1 MTLRPR
7 NILALCLI
15 IISLCCLYPGLVK
28 PILSVNIGAEIP
40 LLGKMSL
47 HRTTQSIFDTIQTLY
62 KNNNSLVANLI
73 LLFSVIIPILKAIIL
88 LLILFIKKIPQRK
101 NLQKLV
107 AIISKWS
114 MADVFI
120 VGVFLAFLAT
130 SSDDSID
137 AKLEV
142 GFYYF
147 LTYCI
152 ISILA
157 AQVII
162 VDD

>member
-1 MTLRPR
+1 MRLRPR
-7 NILALCLI
+7 NLLALCLI

-28 PILSVNIGAEIP
+28 PILSINIGAEIP
-40 LLGKMSL
+40 LLGTMSL
-47 HRTTQSIFDTIQTLY
+47 HRTTQSILNTIQTLY

-73 LLFSVIIPILKAIIL
+73 LLFSVIVPILKATVL

-147 LTYCI
+147 LAYCI